1 MGAHRVPSVLW
12 ARWTLTLIH
21 RQLVYHAWLAST
33 AHRGRLRA
41 LRVRVVVQ
49 TWTEMHRRLVLRAML
64 VSTRARMRH
73 RAPTVVATG
82 WIKTLTHRHR
92 VWSVLPDMCLS
103 LSLCH
108 ALLVVLASFTT
119 YPVAWVSAVCVL
131 WVSIRRLRLSCRAST
146 AQLVST
152 RMIAASSVANRAL
165 VVDTRLW
172 WVLCHVLSVSWAS
185 TRRLALCHV
194 LCVRLDELTMIA
206 THRHLAS
213 NAVLVSTQTLDR
225 RAACLAR
232 LDMLTWTLM
241 RRLSVQYVRVVTM
254 PQWA

>member
-1 MGAHRVPSVLW
+1 
-12 ARWTLTLIH
+12 
-21 RQLVYHAWLAST
+21 
-33 AHRGRLRA
+33 
-41 LRVRVVVQ
+41 
-49 TWTEMHRRLVLRAML
+49 
-64 VSTRARMRH
+64 
-73 RAPTVVATG
+73 
-82 WIKTLTHRHR
+82 
-92 VWSVLPDMCLS
+92 
-103 LSLCH
+103 
-108 ALLVVLASFTT
+108 
-119 YPVAWVSAVCVL
+119 
-131 WVSIRRLRLSCRAST
+131 
-146 AQLVST
+146 
-152 RMIAASSVANRAL
+152 MIAASSVANRAL

-194 LCVRLDELTMIA
+194 LCVRLDELTMTA

>member
-1 MGAHRVPSVLW
+1 M
-12 ARWTLTLIH
+12 LTLIH

-41 LRVRVVVQ
+41 LRVRVVVR

-82 WIKTLTHRHR
+82 WIKTLTRQHR
-92 VWSVLPDMCLS
+92 VWSALPDMCLS

-108 ALLVVLASFTT
+108 ALLVVLVSFTT

-131 WVSIRRLRLSCRAST
+131 WVSIRRLRLSCLAST
-146 AQLVST
+146 ARLVST
-152 RMIAASSVANRAL
+152 RMTVGSSVANRAL
-165 VVDTRLW
+165 VVDTR
-172 WVLCHVLSVSWAS
+172 VVGRGFVLSVSWAS
-185 TRRLALCHV
+185 TRRLALHCAHHV
-194 LCVRLDELTMIA
+194 WLGHTTMIA

-241 RRLSVQYVRVVTM
+241 RRLSVQHVRVVTM

>member
-1 MGAHRVPSVLW
+1 MSGAAFVDPR
-12 ARWTLTLIH
+12 
-21 RQLVYHAWLAST
+21 ASPFMSSS
-33 AHRGRLRA
+33 A
-41 LRVRVVVQ
+41 LM
-49 TWTEMHRRLVLRAML
+49 T
-64 VSTRARMRH
+64 SGGRMRRVNDS
-73 RAPTVVATG
+73 RAC
-82 WIKTLTHRHR
+82 R
-92 VWSVLPDMCLS
+92 
-103 LSLCH
+103 
-108 ALLVVLASFTT
+108 TT
-119 YPVAWVSAVCVL
+119 YSAYAIC
-131 WVSIRRLRLSCRAST
+131 SRLMP
-146 AQLVST
+146 T

-185 TRRLALCHV
+185 TRRLALHCAHHV
-194 LCVRLDELTMIA
+194 WLDEPTMTA

-241 RRLSVQYVRVVTM
+241 RRLSVQHVRVVTM